1 VTKTFARLLLISSTL
16 LVVGG
21 PFAQAGSAAAS
32 SSTPVYTQKNSG
44 QTVSATVGSKF
55 KIRLK
60 ACGDCGDSWSF
71 KQRFDRTVVKLV
83 RTNKTS
89 SATPPAVGGIDTLT
103 WTYKVVGGGTTTVR
117 MVERSASD
125 HQKVIKRFTL
135 TVRAASLPRS
145 G

>member
-1 VTKTFARLLLISSTL
+1 MTKTLARILLICSAL

-21 PFAQAGSAAAS
+21 PIAEASSAAT
-32 SSTPVYTQKNSG
+32 SSTPVYTQKKSG

-71 KQRFDRTVVKLV
+71 SRRFDKNIVKLV
-83 RTNKTS
+83 RANKTT

-103 WTYKVVGGGTTTVR
+103 WTYKAVGGGTTTVK
-117 MVERSASD
+117 MVERSASQR
-125 HQKVIKRFTL
+125 QKVIKRFTL
-135 TVRAASLPRS
+135 TVRVTSLPRS